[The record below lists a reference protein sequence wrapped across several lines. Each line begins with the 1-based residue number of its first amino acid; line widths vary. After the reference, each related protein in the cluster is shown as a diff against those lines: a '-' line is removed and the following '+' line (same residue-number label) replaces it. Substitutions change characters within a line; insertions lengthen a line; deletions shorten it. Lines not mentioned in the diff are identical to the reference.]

1 MAWSPWPVKAAGD
14 LFDLT
19 VYNIGKNNF
28 AASAPGV
35 AAAKGDLLGAT
46 GVNAIARLAVG
57 PNNAILVADSGEA
70 TGMAWQIVPAARV
83 YNDAAI
89 AIGAASWTTLTFN
102 QERYDPEGCHSTV
115 SNTGRLTVPAGGA
128 GIYDIGGMVH
138 MDMPGAAGDNLT
150 GLRILLDGATVI
162 ARDEALRPRDED
174 VSFGVAGDYELA
186 VGQYV
191 ELQYYS
197 GGGYDILQQDNYSP
211 VFWWH
216 WIRRPS

>member
-1 MAWSPWPVKAAGD
+1 MAWNPWPVKAAGD

-19 VYNIGKNNF
+19 VYNIGKDNF

-57 PNNAILVADSGEA
+57 LNNAILVADSGEA

-83 YNDAAI
+83 YNDAGI

-115 SNTGRLTVPAGGA
+115 ANTGRLTVPTNGD
-128 GIYDIGGMVH
+128 GIYSIGGNVEV
-138 MDMPGAAGDNLT
+138 DMPEAAGTDEI
-150 GLRILLDGATVI
+150 GLRILLNGVTSIAQWFLGLSRSVDRATPPF
-162 ARDEALRPRDED
+162 AC
-174 VSFGVAGDYELA
+174 DYELVA
-186 VGQYV
+186 TDYV
-191 ELQYYS
+191 ELQFYS
-197 GGGYDILQQDNYSP
+197 GQGHDVLSAGNYSP
-211 VFWWH
+211 EFWWH
-216 WIRRPS
+216 WVRR

>member
-19 VYNIGKNNF
+19 VYNIGKDNF
-28 AASAPGV
+28 DASGPGV
-35 AAAKGDLLGAT
+35 VAAKGDLLGAT
-46 GVNAIARLAVG
+46 GVNALARLAVG
-57 PNNAILVADSGEA
+57 PNNAILVADSGEV

-83 YNDAAI
+83 YNDAGI

-128 GIYDIGGMVH
+128 GVYQMGGMVGT
-138 MDMPGAAGDNLT
+138 DMPEAAGANLT
-150 GLRILLDGATVI
+150 ELRLLLDGTTVI
-162 ARDEALRPRDED
+162 ARDGTLRPRDND
-174 VSFGVAGDYELA
+174 VWFSVGCDYELA

-197 GGGYDILQQDNYSP
+197 GNGYDIFAEDNYTP

-216 WIRRPS
+216 WVRRPS